1 MDSGGLH
8 EPNHALDKAATAVG
22 GWEELMP
29 AGMYLLSLY
38 IRELGY
44 SELRVHTHPPTHELV
59 DRVLAHLVRCAGP
72 EPA

>member
-38 IRELGY
+38 IRQLGY
-44 SELRVHTHPPTHELV
+44 SELRVHTHPP
-59 DRVLAHLVRCAGP
+59 P
-72 EPA
+72 